1 MFTDIIFGYWKG
13 SDLDSG
19 VSSYEVAWGTTP
31 GGVDVSDY
39 EEIGNTT
46 IWFTKLEKHRL
57 KKGQKYFATVR
68 AINGAGLLSEPL
80 SSNGIIVGKSEY
92 LFDNTSVSASF
103 FFDTVDVNPD
113 GTREDGGVGATYGT
127 LTVPEGAMNDPVKL
141 RSYSLDKLTLESNR
155 SEEGVVTDPEK
166 TKPKVNQVVL
176 N

>member
-1 MFTDIIFGYWKG
+1 MFTDIIFWLLERKRFW
-13 SDLDSG
+13 DSG

-46 IWFTKLEKHRL
+46 IWFTKLEKAPTEEGA
-57 KKGQKYFATVR
+57 KNIFATVR
-68 AINGAGLLSEPL
+68 AINGAGLLSELL

-113 GTREDGGVGATYGT
+113 GDARGT
-127 LTVPEGAMNDPVKL
+127 GEWVPHTGH
-141 RSYSLDKLTLESNR
+141 
-155 SEEGVVTDPEK
+155 
-166 TKPKVNQVVL
+166 
-176 N
+176 